1 MQNVKL
7 FQANFSTIILRFY
20 LMIAVIAV
28 GAVTGLWGIAL
39 LGLPVF
45 LSAMLGIAIKPNK
58 VVEITVTNAKLIP
71 FNMKKKKAV

>member
-1 MQNVKL
+1 
-7 FQANFSTIILRFY
+7 
-20 LMIAVIAV
+20 MIAVIAV